1 MSEVLDFA
9 EVLELKKAIS
19 EKYGIYVHFH
29 DACSGQYFSFDE
41 TKDGVEQF
49 LKEYFSV
56 KNLLP
61 VFSDDGFSFTL
72 ERVELC

>member
-9 EVLELKKAIS
+9 EVLELKKTIS